1 MLDNSKFA
9 GNYNIPNIIKIKV
22 YKRMERKMINIETYG
37 GIEMN
42 VITLC
47 GSLKFK
53 KEMMKIAEKMA
64 LEGYCILTP
73 VYPVLENIKR
83 TEGQL
88 MKLKEA
94 HFKRIEFSDAILVVN
109 VDNYIGNSTNL
120 EIDYAKKLGKEIIYY
135 TDLIENK

>member
-22 YKRMERKMINIETYG
+22 YKKMERKMINIETYG
-37 GIEMN
+37 GIEMK

-64 LEGYCILTP
+64 LEGYCVFTP
-73 VYPVLENIKR
+73 AYPVSEN
-83 TEGQL
+83 
-88 MKLKEA
+88 
-94 HFKRIEFSDAILVVN
+94 
-109 VDNYIGNSTNL
+109 
-120 EIDYAKKLGKEIIYY
+120 
-135 TDLIENK
+135 